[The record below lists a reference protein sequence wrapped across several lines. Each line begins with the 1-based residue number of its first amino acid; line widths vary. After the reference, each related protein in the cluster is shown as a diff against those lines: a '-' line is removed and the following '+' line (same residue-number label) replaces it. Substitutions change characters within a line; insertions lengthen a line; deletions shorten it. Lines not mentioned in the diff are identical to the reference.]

1 MVTKK
6 ATKFNYQVLEPDHDQ
21 KRSVRKEVQARQG
34 AKCIDQYAPHSLMI
48 KMINLLKMVNM
59 LIAHY

>member
-21 KRSVRKEVQARQG
+21 KRSVGKEVQARQG

-48 KMINLLKMVNM
+48 NLLKMVNM